1 MLIIAREVGTVRHAR
16 AAKMFPIRALA
27 TAASCSSHT
36 VYEVEQSKRVPHF
49 ETVRRLSTTLGAE
62 QTETTEF
69 RRALLI
75 EGDTA

>member
-1 MLIIAREVGTVRHAR
+1 MLSFARGVGTVRHAP
-16 AAKMFPIRALA
+16 AAKMFTVRALA
-27 TAASCSSHT
+27 SAPSCSSHT
-36 VYEVEQSKRVPHF
+36 VYEVERSKRTPHF
-49 ETVRRLSTTLGAE
+49 ETVRRLSTTLGDE